1 VTIIDDVEAKGGL
14 SLEGTLKD
22 GLMRTGMMALA
33 LGLLTLRFL
42 PALPPVWLW
51 LAMPVA
57 GLMLLPFRTYP
68 VAFYLF
74 GLSWACANAQWA
86 LDDRLPPV
94 LDGETRWV
102 EGRVTGLPRHD
113 DGVVRFELTDIQSR
127 RTRLPRQMRLA
138 WYGGPPVNSG
148 ERWRLAVKLKRPV
161 GLLNPQAFD
170 YQAWLLAQRIGAT
183 GTVKQGERLAPA
195 QWAWRD
201 GIRQRLLAVDAQ
213 GRSGALTALVLGDG
227 AGLSREDW
235 QVLQDTGTVHL
246 LVISG
251 QHIGLLAGVVYL
263 LIAGLARFGLWPNR
277 LPWLPWACGLA
288 FAAALG
294 YGMLAGF
301 GVPVRRACLMIGLVL
316 LWRLRFRHLGAWW
329 PLLLALNGILL
340 LEPLASLQPGF
351 WLSFAAVAV
360 LILTFGG
367 RLGPW
372 RWWQTWTRAQWLIAI
387 GLCPLLLALGLPIS
401 LSGPLANLFAVPW
414 ISLVVLPP
422 ALLGTL
428 LLPVPYVGEKL
439 LWLAGGL
446 IDWWFRGLGL
456 IAGQVPAWVPTA
468 VPLWAWLIGAFGAV
482 LLLLPRGVPMRPL
495 GWPMLLMLVFAP
507 RPMLPEGMAEVWQL
521 DVGQGLAILVRTR
534 HHAML
539 YDAGPRFGELDQGE
553 RVVLPALRNLG
564 VKDLDLMLISHAHA
578 DHAGGARAVTK
589 GLPVNRV
596 VSGEPSDLPVE
607 LRAERCESGRQWTW
621 DEVDFQLWHWPLA
634 GDSNQNSCVLLIEA
648 NGERLL
654 LSGDIDAAAERAL
667 LDSPLALPT
676 DWLQAPHHG
685 SRSSSSNAL
694 LEVLQPKGVLISR
707 GQGNSFGHPHPT
719 VIARYQKRGMAIYD
733 SVEQGAIRLQL
744 GRFEPPWSM
753 RQERRFWRDPP
764 PLHQ

>member
-1 VTIIDDVEAKGGL
+1 
-14 SLEGTLKD
+14 
-22 GLMRTGMMALA
+22 MRTGMMALA

-68 VAFYLF
+68 LAFYLF

-86 LDDRLPPV
+86 LDDRLPPA

-183 GTVKQGERLAPA
+183 GTIKAGERLAPA

-201 GIRQRLLAVDAQ
+201 GVRQRLLAVDAQ

-251 QHIGLLAGVVYL
+251 QHIGLLAGAVYL

-301 GVPVRRACLMIGLVL
+301 EVPVRRACLMLGLVL
-316 LWRLRFRHLGAWW
+316 LWRLQFRHLGAWW

-351 WLSFAAVAV
+351 WLSFAAVAI
-360 LILTFGG
+360 LIFTFGG

-372 RWWQTWTRAQWLIAI
+372 RWWQSWTRAQWLIAI

-422 ALLGTL
+422 SLLGTL
-428 LLPVPYVGEKL
+428 LLSVPYVGENL

-456 IAGQVPAWVPTA
+456 VSGQVPAWVPMA
-468 VPLWAWLIGAFGAV
+468 VPLWAWAIGAFGAF

-495 GWPMLLMLVFAP
+495 GWPMLLILVFSP
-507 RPMLPEGMAEVWQL
+507 RPMVQEGRAEVWQL
-521 DVGQGLAILVRTR
+521 DVGQGLAIVVRTR
-534 HHAML
+534 HHTLL

-553 RVVLPALRNLG
+553 RVVLPALRKLG
-564 VKDLDLMLISHAHA
+564 VKDIDLMLISHAHA
-578 DHAGGARAVTK
+578 DHAGGARAVAK
-589 GLPVNRV
+589 GLPVKQV

-607 LRAERCESGRQWTW
+607 LQAERCESGRQWTW

-685 SRSSSSNAL
+685 SRSSSSGAL
-694 LEVLQPKGVLISR
+694 LDVLQPKGALISR

-733 SVEQGAIRLQL
+733 SAEHGAIRLQL

-764 PLHQ
+764 PSNQ

>member
-1 VTIIDDVEAKGGL
+1 
-14 SLEGTLKD
+14 
-22 GLMRTGMMALA
+22 MRTGMMALA

-42 PALPPVWLW
+42 PALPPVWMW

-68 VAFYLF
+68 LAFYLF

-86 LDDRLPPV
+86 LDDRLLPA

-183 GTVKQGERLAPA
+183 GTVKAGERLAPA

-201 GIRQRLLAVDAQ
+201 AIRQRLLAVDAQ

-227 AGLSREDW
+227 TGLSREDW

-251 QHIGLLAGVVYL
+251 QHIGLLAGAVYL
-263 LIAGLARFGLWPNR
+263 LIAGLARFGVWPNR

-294 YGMLAGF
+294 YGLLAGF
-301 GVPVRRACLMIGLVL
+301 EVPVRRACLMLGLVL

-351 WLSFAAVAV
+351 WLSFAAVAI
-360 LILTFGG
+360 LIFTFGG

-428 LLPVPYVGEKL
+428 LLPVPYVGETL

-456 IAGQVPAWVPTA
+456 VSGQVPAWVPMA
-468 VPLWAWLIGAFGAV
+468 VPPWAWAIGAIGAF

-495 GWPMLLMLVFAP
+495 GWPMLLILVFSP
-507 RPMLPEGMAEVWQL
+507 RPMLQQGTAEVWQL

-534 HHAML
+534 HHTLL

-553 RVVLPALRNLG
+553 RVVLPALRKLG
-564 VKDLDLMLISHAHA
+564 VKDIDLMLISHAHA
-578 DHAGGARAVTK
+578 DHAGGARAIARGFAVK
-589 GLPVNRV
+589 QV

-607 LRAERCESGRQWTW
+607 LQAERCDSGRQWTW

-685 SRSSSSNAL
+685 SRSSSSKAL
-694 LEVLQPKGVLISR
+694 LDVLQPKGALISR

-733 SVEQGAIRLQL
+733 SAGHGAIRLQL
-744 GRFEPPWSM
+744 GRFEPLWSM

-764 PLHQ
+764 PSNQ

>member
-1 VTIIDDVEAKGGL
+1 
-14 SLEGTLKD
+14 
-22 GLMRTGMMALA
+22 MMALA

-57 GLMLLPFRTYP
+57 GLMLLPFRTSP

-86 LDDRLPPV
+86 LDDRLPPT

-138 WYGGPPVNSG
+138 WYGGPPVSSG
-148 ERWRLAVKLKRPV
+148 ERWRLAVKLKRPA

-301 GVPVRRACLMIGLVL
+301 EVPVQRACLMIAMVL

-387 GLCPLLLALGLPIS
+387 GLFPLLLALGLPIS

-446 IDWWFRGLGL
+446 IDGWFRGLEL
-456 IAGQVPAWVPTA
+456 VSGQVPAWVPAT
-468 VPLWAWLIGAFGAV
+468 VPLWAWVIGASGAF

-495 GWPMLLMLVFAP
+495 GWPMLLMLVFSP
-507 RPMLPEGMAEVWQL
+507 RPMLQEGMAEVWQL

-534 HHAML
+534 HHTLL

-553 RVVLPALRNLG
+553 RVVLPTLRKLG
-564 VKDLDLMLISHAHA
+564 VKGLDLMLISHAHA
-578 DHAGGARAVTK
+578 DHAGGAPAIAK
-589 GLPVNRV
+589 GLPVKQV

-607 LRAERCESGRQWTW
+607 LQAERCESGRQWTW

-685 SRSSSSNAL
+685 SRSSSSKAL
-694 LEVLQPKGVLISR
+694 LDVLQPKGALISR
-707 GQGNSFGHPHPT
+707 GQGNSFGHPHAT

-733 SVEQGAIRLQL
+733 SAEQGAIRLQL

-764 PLHQ
+764 PLNR